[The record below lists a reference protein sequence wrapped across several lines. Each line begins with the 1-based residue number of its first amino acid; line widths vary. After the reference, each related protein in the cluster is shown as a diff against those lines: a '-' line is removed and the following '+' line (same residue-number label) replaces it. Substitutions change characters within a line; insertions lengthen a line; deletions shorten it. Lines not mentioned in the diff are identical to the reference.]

1 MQISENDKNIIIT
14 IGAGNKVSELAYRL
28 QKANV
33 TGFEELA
40 GIPGT
45 IGGAIRMNAG
55 AYGKEFKDIVK
66 KVTVLNED
74 SNIQELKNAELG
86 FTYRN
91 SIFSVNKSIVIEAEL
106 VLQKGNM
113 EEIKEKMNEYL
124 NSRKEKQPLEYPS
137 AGSTFKRGDGYITA
151 KLIDECGL
159 KGYQIGGAQV
169 SEKHAGFIINK
180 ADATADDILQLIK
193 YVQDSVYRKFGK
205 KILLEV
211 QVIGEE

>member
-1 MQISENDKNIIIT
+1 
-14 IGAGNKVSELAYRL
+14 
-28 QKANV
+28 
-33 TGFEELA
+33 
-40 GIPGT
+40 
-45 IGGAIRMNAG
+45 
-55 AYGKEFKDIVK
+55 
-66 KVTVLNED
+66 
-74 SNIQELKNAELG
+74 
-86 FTYRN
+86 
-91 SIFSVNKSIVIEAEL
+91 
-106 VLQKGNM
+106 M
-113 EEIKEKMNEYL
+113 EEIKEKMNVYL
-124 NSRKEKQPLEYPS
+124 NLRKEKQPLEYPS

-151 KLIDECGL
+151 KLIDGCGL